1 MMENMIVNCSYNS
14 INLDIVNRKVN
25 VIKMLQKQTIELI
38 NNNKHELA
46 KKQLSEISEIEKELK
61 DLGIE
66 LV

>member
-1 MMENMIVNCSYNS
+1 MENMIVNCNYNPV
-14 INLDIVNRKVN
+14 NLDIVNRKVN

-46 KKQLSEISEIEKELK
+46 KKQLIEINEIEKELK
-61 DLGIE
+61 ELGIE

>member
-1 MMENMIVNCSYNS
+1 MENMIVNCNYNPV
-14 INLDIVNRKVN
+14 NLDIVNRKVN

-46 KKQLSEISEIEKELK
+46 KKQLSEISEIEKELNK
-61 DLGIE
+61 LGIE

>member
-1 MMENMIVNCSYNS
+1 MIVNCNYNPV
-14 INLDIVNRKVN
+14 NLDIVNRKVN

-46 KKQLSEISEIEKELK
+46 KKQLIEINEIEKELK
-61 DLGIE
+61 ELGIE

>member
-1 MMENMIVNCSYNS
+1 MIVNCNYNP

-46 KKQLSEISEIEKELK
+46 KKQLIEISEIEKELK
-61 DLGIE
+61 ELGIE

>member
-1 MMENMIVNCSYNS
+1 MIVNCNYNPV
-14 INLDIVNRKVN
+14 NLDIVNRKVN

-46 KKQLSEISEIEKELK
+46 KKQLSEISEIEKELNK
-61 DLGIE
+61 LGIE

>member
-1 MMENMIVNCSYNS
+1 MENMIVNCNYNPV
-14 INLDIVNRKVN
+14 NLDIVNRKVN

-61 DLGIE
+61 ELGIE

>member
-1 MMENMIVNCSYNS
+1 MENMIVNCNYNPV
-14 INLDIVNRKVN
+14 NLDIVNRKVN

-46 KKQLSEISEIEKELK
+46 KKQLSEISEIEEELKEL
-61 DLGIE
+61 GVE

>member
-1 MMENMIVNCSYNS
+1 MIVNCNYNPV
-14 INLDIVNRKVN
+14 NLDIVNRKVN

-46 KKQLSEISEIEKELK
+46 KKQLIEISEIEKELK
-61 DLGIE
+61 ELGIE

>member
-1 MMENMIVNCSYNS
+1 MIVNCNYNPV
-14 INLDIVNRKVN
+14 NLDIVNRKVN

-46 KKQLSEISEIEKELK
+46 KKQLSEISEIEEELKEL
-61 DLGIE
+61 GVE

>member
-1 MMENMIVNCSYNS
+1 MENMIVNCNYNP

-46 KKQLSEISEIEKELK
+46 KKQLIEISEIEKELK
-61 DLGIE
+61 ELGIE

>member
-1 MMENMIVNCSYNS
+1 MTVNCNYNPV
-14 INLDIVNRKVN
+14 NLDIVNRKVN

-61 DLGIE
+61 ELGIE

>member
-1 MMENMIVNCSYNS
+1 MIVNCNYNPV
-14 INLDIVNRKVN
+14 NLDIVNRKVN

-61 DLGIE
+61 ELGVE

>member
-1 MMENMIVNCSYNS
+1 MENMIVNCNYNHV
-14 INLDIVNRKVN
+14 NLDIVNRKVN

-46 KKQLSEISEIEKELK
+46 KKQLIEISEIEKELK
-61 DLGIE
+61 ELGIE

>member
-1 MMENMIVNCSYNS
+1 MENMIVNCNYNPV
-14 INLDIVNRKVN
+14 NLDIVNRKVN

-46 KKQLSEISEIEKELK
+46 KKQLIEISEIEKELK
-61 DLGIE
+61 ELGIE

>member
-1 MMENMIVNCSYNS
+1 MENMTVNCNYNPV
-14 INLDIVNRKVN
+14 NLDIVNRKVN

-61 DLGIE
+61 ELGIE